1 MCTQRG
7 QAQSAER
14 SRERE
19 KKTWGMSMSARARV
33 FIAEYLSY
41 IIEVHGAHHYQC
53 TLTRTQERSMARQ
66 VTQSV
71 SV

>member
-19 KKTWGMSMSARARV
+19 KKTWGISMSARARV

-41 IIEVHGAHHYQC
+41 II
-53 TLTRTQERSMARQ
+53 
-66 VTQSV
+66 
-71 SV
+71 